1 MPASDRIS
9 VLVVEDHP
17 ETLDLMCEMLAAH
30 GYDPMGVA
38 TAEEGLRELRSGR
51 YAVVISDHWL
61 DRGETGTWMLGTAA
75 HEGLLAHTA
84 AIMCSAERRIDGV
97 PDGVPVL
104 TKPIDFPKLL
114 SAIERLLDGAPPP
127 EAPAPAVVANDH
139 ARASATLYV
148 TTTSASARARR
159 RMEQWRSELERAGID
174 VDVVDLEREP
184 ARADADDDRVAATPV
199 LVVHKEGTSA
209 RLVGALD
216 ETTVEDVLDLVRDE

>member
-17 ETLDLMCEMLAAH
+17 ETLDLMCEMLGAH
-30 GYDPMGVA
+30 GYDPTGVA
-38 TAEEGLRELRSGR
+38 TAEDGLRELRSRR

-61 DRGETGTWMLGTAA
+61 DRGETGTWMLCTAA

-114 SAIERLLDGAPPP
+114 SAVERLLDGAPPP
-127 EAPAPAVVANDH
+127 AAASPSAVANDH
-139 ARASATLYV
+139 ARATATLYV

-159 RMEQWRSELERAGID
+159 RVEQWRSGLENAGVD

-184 ARADADDDRVAATPV
+184 ACSEADDDRVAATPV
-199 LVVHKEGTSA
+199 LVVHKDGTYA

-216 ETTVEDVLDLVRDE
+216 ETTVEDVLDLLRDD